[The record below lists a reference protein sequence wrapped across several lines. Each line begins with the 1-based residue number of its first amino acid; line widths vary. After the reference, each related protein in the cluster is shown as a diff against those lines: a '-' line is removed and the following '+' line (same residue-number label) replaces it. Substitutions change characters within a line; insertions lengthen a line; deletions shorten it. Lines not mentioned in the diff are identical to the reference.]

1 MTVIGKMLI
10 LEEILEDS
18 ASNGGAHNS
27 NDTIVTSS
35 QMAEVVDR
43 VLVGSR
49 EIEVR
54 YQEAIRDTNNFSNP
68 PTVTQVQAVIDTVNL
83 DLSGLFK
90 NQGSFNSDYIK
101 AWDVS
106 RVTNMSEMFQE
117 ASSFNQD
124 ISDWVVK
131 NVTNMGKMF
140 SGADGFN
147 QDISDWDVSSVTNM
161 GKMFSGAD
169 GFNQDIGNWDVSSA
183 TNMSY
188 MFNFAKSF
196 NQNLDNWSV
205 ANVTDMSYMFDQ
217 TRVFNGLIGS
227 WDVGRVTNMSNM
239 FQDTRSF
246 NQDIGNWDVS
256 RVTNMRSMFHDAQL
270 FNQDISRWDI
280 SALQN
285 AKDMFLSSNMSVD
298 NYDRLLAGWA
308 TLNTA
313 AGETAI
319 NTNVVFGGMNYTD
332 ATSHN
337 HLTTLYGWDID
348 GGSPSNAV
356 TVGTNA
362 AETLDQSASAT
373 DKIIHGLDGND
384 TLIGG
389 AGGDELVGGGG
400 DDVLTG
406 GAGADH
412 FVFRFYGSMTGDTA
426 ETGHDTITDFDPA
439 EGDIIEFRGP
449 IFNRFNDILTSTSQ
463 DGDDVVIALDGH
475 NSVRLAGT
483 DLTEF
488 RPSNFS
494 YNVPPRIGDTT
505 GSVAED
511 GTLVTSGAIDI
522 DDPGASVDSDFT
534 WVIGAEAS
542 FGSATIDG
550 SGNWSYALDND
561 AAAVQAVRLNET
573 LIDNFSV
580 HTQDSAGNVGRT
592 TISISI
598 AGSNEAA
605 VIGGQ
610 RTGAVA
616 RDDVNITQRTLT
628 SQDVDGNDNKF
639 TPETV
644 LGLYGTLLMGEEGH
658 WSYSLNNDNATVNA
672 LQADETLIDT
682 IIVTAEDGTPQD
694 ITLTIRTESVVNL
707 KTSLGDDTLIGND
720 NNNAIKGNRG
730 NDIVFGKGG
739 DDTLRGDTNGNTISD
754 GNDWLD
760 GGAGNDL
767 LIGNAGKDRLFGGAG
782 NDTLNGDYDNDPML
796 SGGDGNDLLN
806 GGDGTDTL
814 EGGAGNDTLQ
824 GGAGV
829 SQDWLSGDDG
839 NDELRSSKGGNTL
852 FGGNGDDTLY
862 SGLGDDTLSGD
873 DGNDTLYGEDDN
885 DTLDGGDGNDELVGG
900 SGDDILTGGNDR
912 DIFAFQLDINKT
924 GGTAVT
930 GHDTVTD
937 FDPGSGDIIGFGG
950 SRFNLFSDI
959 LASASQNGNDVVITV
974 DADNSVRLSNTNL
987 SDLHPSNFAY
997 NIPTRIGDTT
1007 GNVIE
1012 DSALVTTGAINID
1025 ELGGKADSDF
1035 IWMVTDNG
1043 PIYGTATVDDNGD
1056 WTYTLD
1062 NNALAVQ
1069 ALRENETL
1077 ADTFTVRT
1085 QDAVGNEGLTTIT
1098 LTITGANE
1106 AAVISGRLSTDFG
1119 KNDTSTA
1126 FGSLTSSDV
1135 DGNDNVFKAATV
1147 QGDYGHLT
1155 IDAAGK
1161 WTYYVD
1167 KNNGEV
1173 KGLGDSDTVQD
1184 NITIQAEDGTAQDI
1198 TITIRSKSEVNL
1210 NATDLEDIL
1219 IGTDLDDTIN
1229 AGKGRDFVYGYAGDD
1244 VLDGEGGDDTLNGFD
1259 GNDTLDGGD
1268 DDDRLIGGS
1277 GNDSLVGGSGDDN
1290 LGGGHDN
1297 DTLYG
1302 DDGDDRVDGGSGD
1315 DWLYGG
1321 NGDDGLLG
1329 FDGNDYLNAGAGN
1342 DVLHGFDGNDTLYGY
1357 EDNDTLWGGLG
1368 DDKLYGY
1375 YGEDLIYGEDGD
1387 DRLYAGPGNDTLYG
1401 DSGNDYIQGVAG
1413 ADFIEGG
1420 DGNDTLNGGI
1430 DSDTL
1435 LGGTGNDSLD
1445 GGVGEDLIEGGD
1457 GDDTLLGGIDSDT
1470 LFGGA
1475 GNDSLDGGDGED
1487 SIDGGAGHDTLKGGV
1502 GNASDRLYGRD
1513 GNDSLDGGGGDDAM
1527 TGDHGDD
1534 TLSGGDGDDKLYGWD
1549 DNDLLDGGAGADTL
1563 DGNIGND
1570 TLIGGDGH
1578 DMLSAG
1584 DDDDLI
1590 DGGAGDDA
1598 MTGGRGAD
1606 TFVFA
1611 ANSGADKI
1619 TDFDYSSGD
1628 VIDLSNTGTGYSSI
1642 QDLVDNSI
1650 EVGAGQGVWIN
1661 LGDGNTLF
1669 LSDYTLAD
1677 LNNFTQDSFVF

>member
-580 HTQDSAGNVGRT
+580 HIQDSAGNVGLT
-592 TISISI
+592 TVSISI
-598 AGSNEAA
+598 TGANEAA
-605 VIGGQ
+605 VIGGDI
-610 RTGAVA
+610 TGAVA
-616 RDDVNITQRTLT
+616 RDDVTRQSGLLT
-628 SQDVDGNDNKF
+628 SSDVDGSDNTF
-639 TPETV
+639 ISGAV
-644 LGLYGTLLMGEEGH
+644 IGNYGALSIFENGI
-658 WSYSLNNDNATVNA
+658 WSYSLISNTFVNSLKDGERLIETITVA
-672 LQADETLIDT
+672 S
-682 IIVTAEDGTPQD
+682 EDGTAQT
-694 ITLTIRTESVVNL
+694 ITIEIRGRSEVNL
-707 KTSLGDDTLIGND
+707 NATDGDDALIGTNFGEYIQ
-720 NNNAIKGNRG
+720 AMAG
-730 NDIVFGKGG
+730 NDTVFGYGG
-739 DDTLRGDTNGNTISD
+739 DDTILGDVISVWQSEGKDWIDGGSGNDIIQGGH
-754 GNDWLD
+754 GNDWII
-760 GGAGNDL
+760 GGEGNDL
-767 LIGNAGKDRLFGGAG
+767 ISADIGQDTIFGG
-782 NDTLNGDYDNDPML
+782 
-796 SGGDGNDLLN
+796 
-806 GGDGTDTL
+806 
-814 EGGAGNDTLQ
+814 
-824 GGAGV
+824 
-829 SQDWLSGDDG
+829 
-839 NDELRSSKGGNTL
+839 
-852 FGGNGDDTLY
+852 
-862 SGLGDDTLSGD
+862 LG
-873 DGNDTLYGEDDN
+873 N
-885 DTLDGGDGNDELVGG
+885 DTLDGGNDSDSLSGQGGIDTFLV
-900 SGDDILTGGNDR
+900 ST
-912 DIFAFQLDINKT
+912 
-924 GGTAVT
+924 TAA
-930 GHDTVTD
+930 GHDTITD
-937 FDPGSGDIIGFGG
+937 FDPVSGEIIKFGG
-950 SRFNLFSDI
+950 HIFNRFSDI
-959 LASASQNGNDVVITV
+959 LASAASDNSDVVITV
-974 DADNSVRLSNTNL
+974 DANNSLRLLNTDL
-987 SDLHPSNFAY
+987 GDLHHSNFFY
-997 NIPTRIGDTT
+997 GIPRRIGDTT
-1007 GNVIE
+1007 GSVIE
-1012 DSALVTTGAINID
+1012 DSTLVTIGAIDID
-1025 ELGGKADSDF
+1025 DPGASLDTDF
-1035 IWMVTDNG
+1035 TWMVTDNG
-1043 PIYGTATVDDNGD
+1043 PHYGTATVDGNGD

-1062 NNALAVQ
+1062 NNAVAVQ
-1069 ALRENETL
+1069 AVHENETL
-1077 ADTFTVRT
+1077 ADTFQVSIE
-1085 QDAVGNEGLTTIT
+1085 DATGNIAHTSVTI
-1098 LTITGANE
+1098 TITGTNE
-1106 AAVISGRLSTDFG
+1106 AAMISGNTDG
-1119 KNDTSTA
+1119 IVGRDDVDTTV
-1126 FGSLTSSDV
+1126 GTLTSSDV
-1135 DGNDNVFKAATV
+1135 DGNDNVFLAETV
-1147 QGDYGHLT
+1147 QSTYGSLI
-1155 IDAAGK
+1155 IDAAGHWK
-1161 WTYYVD
+1161 YTLD
-1167 KNNGEV
+1167 HNNTAV
-1173 KGLGDSDTVQD
+1173 LGLGTSDTLQGVVSVK
-1184 NITIQAEDGTAQDI
+1184 AEDSTTQDI
-1198 TITIRSKSEVNL
+1198 TITIKGRSDVNL
-1210 NATDLEDIL
+1210 ITSAENDTLF
-1219 IGTDLDDTIN
+1219 GTDLDDNISSR
-1229 AGKGRDFVYGYAGDD
+1229 K
-1244 VLDGEGGDDTLNGFD
+1244 
-1259 GNDTLDGGD
+1259 GND
-1268 DDDRLIGGS
+1268 
-1277 GNDSLVGGSGDDN
+1277 LV
-1290 LGGGHDN
+1290 
-1297 DTLYG
+1297 
-1302 DDGDDRVDGGSGD
+1302 
-1315 DWLYGG
+1315 
-1321 NGDDGLLG
+1321 
-1329 FDGNDYLNAGAGN
+1329 F
-1342 DVLHGFDGNDTLYGY
+1342 GY
-1357 EDNDTLWGGLG
+1357 E
-1368 DDKLYGY
+1368 
-1375 YGEDLIYGEDGD
+1375 
-1387 DRLYAGPGNDTLYG
+1387 
-1401 DSGNDYIQGVAG
+1401 
-1413 ADFIEGG
+1413 
-1420 DGNDTLNGGI
+1420 GNDTLNGGFGNDTIYGNIGNDTIQGSYGKDMI
-1430 DSDTL
+1430 DGGAGDDFIEGNRNYDILFGGTGDDTL
-1435 LGGTGNDSLD
+1435 VSGDGNDTIFGGSGNDFLYGEVGNDSLNGGDGNDILD
-1445 GGVGEDLIEGGD
+1445 GGVRSNDSLFGDYGNDSLNGGEGNDILYGGDGGNDTLDGYFGDDTIFGEAGNNRLLGHAGNDHIEGGD
-1457 GDDTLLGGIDSDT
+1457 GDDTV
-1470 LFGGA
+1470 
-1475 GNDSLDGGDGED
+1475 N
-1487 SIDGGAGHDTLKGGV
+1487 
-1502 GNASDRLYGRD
+1502 
-1513 GNDSLDGGGGDDAM
+1513 
-1527 TGDHGDD
+1527 
-1534 TLSGGDGDDKLYGWD
+1534 
-1549 DNDLLDGGAGADTL
+1549 
-1563 DGNIGND
+1563 
-1570 TLIGGDGH
+1570 
-1578 DMLSAG
+1578 
-1584 DDDDLI
+1584 
-1590 DGGAGDDA
+1590 GGAGDDYVLGNGGDDELA
-1598 MTGGRGAD
+1598 GGNNNDTLHGGEGHDVIKGNAGDDYLTGGATGNDTIEGGTGHDTVHGGTAGRNLLSGGADNDKIIGGASIDTIDGGDGADTIYGNGGDDILTGGSGAD

-1611 ANSGADKI
+1611 ANTAKDVI
-1619 TDFDYSSGD
+1619 TDFDYSAGD
-1628 VIDLSNTGTGYSSI
+1628 VIDLSDAGTGYSSI
-1642 QDLVDNSI
+1642 NDISGNALD
-1650 EVGAGQGVWIN
+1650 VGTQGLWIN

-1669 LSDYTLAD
+1669 LRDHTLAD
-1677 LNNFTQDSFVF
+1677 LNNFPQDSFVF